1 MATDQDFDSIRP
13 YRDNEMPE
21 VFQQLMKEESFI
33 ELLKY
38 LFPKV
43 PTNDFINK
51 LLSLK
56 TIDQFQIEVISPYIK
71 EVLKN
76 TTQGIT
82 CEGFDKLDTNKSYLF
97 ISNHRDIV
105 LDSAFLNYLLIENG
119 HNTTEIAIG
128 DNLLIYPW
136 ITKLVKLN
144 KSFLVKRNLP
154 ARQMLQSSKL
164 MSEYIRY
171 NLTERNSSIWI
182 AQREGR
188 SKDGDDRTQTS
199 LLKMLNLS
207 GKGVFSDNFKE
218 LHIVPL
224 SISYEYDPCDYL
236 KAHEF
241 LLKKENAEYKKS
253 PADDLKHMGAGIKGR
268 KGRVHFTAGTPI
280 DTELLALDSLDKNER
295 LNKLAEIID
304 EQIHNTYKLWPGNF
318 IASDMINNS
327 KHFANKYTKQ
337 ELDTFNTYINEHLSR
352 LDTHTDFIKNT
363 LLEMYA
369 NPVKNFYME

>member
-82 CEGFDKLDTNKSYLF
+82 CEGFDQLDTNKSYLF

-207 GKGVFSDNFKE
+207 GKGIFSDNFKE

-241 LLKKENAEYKKS
+241 LLKKENPEYKKS

-304 EQIHNTYKLWPGNF
+304 EQIHNNYKLWPGNF
-318 IASDMINNS
+318 IASDMINNN
-327 KHFANKYTKQ
+327 KHFNNKYTRQ
-337 ELDTFNTYINEHLSR
+337 EFDTFNTYINEHLSR
-352 LDTHTDFIKNT
+352 LDTHTDFIRNT

-369 NPVKNFYME
+369 NPVKNFFNE

>member
-280 DTELLALDSLDKNER
+280 NTELLALDSLDKNER